1 MCLDTKFGG
10 DVMKKVLGFSILLL
24 TVLLFSETLVIKG
37 SNTVF
42 PIAQLWIERLKEI
55 SPELEITLEGAGSS
69 TGIAALFN
77 KTADIANSSRW
88 LKESELEKMHSM
100 GRYFIPIVIGYDGIA
115 VIVNRKID
123 LENITLEMLKKI
135 YTGKIRYWNQIDPN
149 LPKKQ
154 IQIYSRNTASG
165 TFETFEK
172 IVLKNEKMAPW
183 VRMVES
189 TRFEVESVEKNPYA
203 IAYIGIG
210 YVTDEVKVLKV
221 EGILPTKETILDGTY
236 PISRP
241 LFMFVDATNGYP
253 EAGAIKKYITF
264 GLSKEGQD
272 LVEKAGYI
280 SAYGF

>member
-1 MCLDTKFGG
+1 
-10 DVMKKVLGFSILLL
+10 MKKVLGFSILLL